1 MGQQYKQYAYQESL
15 RKAHRGL
22 VHPVLT
28 CVRLT
33 RACNLRCDY
42 CSELYVP
49 TGKDLNF
56 EAWKRVADVAYN
68 LGNRDIVLSGGEP
81 FLKFFLVDLVRYTAS
96 RDTLVSIATN
106 GRLLT
111 PEKLSSLSDAG
122 LDYLCISIDSFKK
135 ECSDN
140 WGKVLTSEL
149 QVILEGIGNSVYNF
163 ETQISTVVTRHN
175 LEDLSEMVRYFS
187 SLGIS
192 TKFMLMMRNKINKK
206 ATENLA
212 IQDNNAQI
220 RKTIDSLLE
229 LKEQGALLVDDDF
242 TLERVNNFFNGT
254 HNYNCKGGEFDL
266 SINND
271 GRLVIC
277 PDGIVSEKSIFELKS
292 IEDYQRFIEE
302 CRLVTD
308 QCGGCLWSYK
318 QRLEESI
325 IQGEHK

>member
-1 MGQQYKQYAYQESL
+1 MVRQYKQQAYQESL
-15 RKAHRGL
+15 KRASEGFI
-22 VHPVLT
+22 HPVLT

-33 RACNLRCDY
+33 RVCNLRCDY
-42 CSELYVP
+42 CSELYVE
-49 TGKDLNF
+49 TGSDLDF
-56 EAWKRVADVAYN
+56 GDWKNVTDIAYN

-81 FLKFFLVDLVRYTAS
+81 LLKDFLVDLVRYTAS

-111 PEKLSSLSDAG
+111 REKLAALNDAG
-122 LDYLCISIDSFKK
+122 LDYLCISIDSFEKDDPK
-135 ECSDN
+135 P
-140 WGKVLTSEL
+140 WGKVLTDGL
-149 QVILEGIGNSVYNF
+149 KRILEHIGESAYNF

-192 TKFMLMMRNKINKK
+192 TKFMLMMRNKINEG

-212 IQDNNAQI
+212 IQENDAQI

-229 LKEQGALLVDDDF
+229 MKEHGALLIDDDF
-242 TLERVNNFFNGT
+242 TLERVNRFFNGT
-254 HNYNCKGGEFDL
+254 HSYNCNGGEFDL

-277 PDGIVSEKSIFELKS
+277 PDGIVSERPFFELKS
-292 IEDYQRFIEE
+292 IEDYRRFIEE
-302 CRLVTD
+302 CKLVTD

-318 QRLEESI
+318 QRLEDAI

>member
-1 MGQQYKQYAYQESL
+1 MVRQYKQQAYQESL
-15 RKAHRGL
+15 KKAHEGL
-22 VHPVLT
+22 IHPVLT
-28 CVRLT
+28 CIRLT
-33 RACNLRCDY
+33 RACNIRCYY

-49 TGKDLNF
+49 TGRDLNF
-56 EAWKRVADVAYN
+56 EDWKHVTDVAYD

-81 FLKFFLVDLVRYTAS
+81 FLKDFLVDLVRYTAS
-96 RDTLVSIATN
+96 RDALVSIATN

-111 PEKLSSLSDAG
+111 REKLASLSEAG
-122 LDYLCISIDSFKK
+122 LDYLCISIDSFKQ
-135 ECSDN
+135 ECPEN
-140 WGKVLTSEL
+140 WGKVLTSRL
-149 QVILEGIGNSVYNF
+149 NGILKEIGKSEYNF
-163 ETQISTVVTRHN
+163 ETQISTVVTRNN

-212 IQDNNAQI
+212 IQDNDAQI

-229 LKEQGALLVDDDF
+229 LKEQGALLIDDDF
-242 TLERVNNFFNGT
+242 TLERVNSFFNGT
-254 HNYNCKGGEFDL
+254 RSHNCKGGEFDL

-277 PDGIVSEKSIFELKS
+277 PDGIVSERSVFELKS
-292 IEDYQRFIEE
+292 IENYQRFIEE
-302 CRLVTD
+302 CKTVTD
-308 QCGGCLWSYK
+308 QCGGCLWSHK

-325 IQGEHK
+325 IRGEHK